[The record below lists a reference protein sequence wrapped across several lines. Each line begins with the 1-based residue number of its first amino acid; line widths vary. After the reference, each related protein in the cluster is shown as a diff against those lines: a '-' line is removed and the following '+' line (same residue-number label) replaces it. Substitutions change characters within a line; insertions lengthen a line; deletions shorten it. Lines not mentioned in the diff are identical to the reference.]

1 MNRFK
6 TLPSILVL
14 LFLITGCA
22 TVKVLDSYTSK
33 DVSSIRSKN
42 ILVVAR
48 TAHQP
53 SRVAFE
59 KEITKQLTKN
69 GLQAAESFEKFPD
82 INPDRK
88 LSPEDVEDIKS
99 RLKKEGINAVVVSV
113 LKDVEEFTQ
122 TDVEGGYT
130 AGASLAS
137 YTIIPNIGFYGYYA
151 YPNSFSTYD
160 GVDIEKTT
168 TTQTT
173 RIYVLETSVHNLD
186 LPEKDQLIALVTSKI
201 IEPDKVYEFADE
213 YARAIWKALK
223 NNK

>member
-6 TLPSILVL
+6 TLPSLLVL
-14 LFLITGCA
+14 LFLITGCS

-69 GLQAAESFEKFPD
+69 GLQATESFEKFPD

-113 LKDVEEFTQ
+113 FHSHA
-122 TDVEGGYT
+122 
-130 AGASLAS
+130 AG
-137 YTIIPNIGFYGYYA
+137 N
-151 YPNSFSTYD
+151 
-160 GVDIEKTT
+160 
-168 TTQTT
+168 
-173 RIYVLETSVHNLD
+173 
-186 LPEKDQLIALVTSKI
+186 
-201 IEPDKVYEFADE
+201 
-213 YARAIWKALK
+213 
-223 NNK
+223 